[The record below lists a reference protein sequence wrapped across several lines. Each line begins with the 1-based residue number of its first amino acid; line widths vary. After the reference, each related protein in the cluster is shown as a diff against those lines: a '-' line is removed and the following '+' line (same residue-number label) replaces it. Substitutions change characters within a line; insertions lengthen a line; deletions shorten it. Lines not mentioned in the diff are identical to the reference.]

1 MEADTGWYQ
10 PCRIKQD
17 DEKVPPE
24 ALCIVQPFHPGVMNI
39 LFPYE
44 ETLTKMRAAKQR
56 TSLKTMHGKYDR
68 KDAAAS
74 SSHAPPLKS
83 PRTG

>member
-10 PCRIKQD
+10 PCRAKQD
-17 DEKVPPE
+17 DEKVPAE
-24 ALCIVQPFHPGVMNI
+24 AMCIVQLFHPGVMNI

-44 ETLTKMRAAKQR
+44 ATLAKMRMWKQR
-56 TSLKTMHGKYDR
+56 TSLKPLHGKYDR
-68 KDAAAS
+68 SDAAAS